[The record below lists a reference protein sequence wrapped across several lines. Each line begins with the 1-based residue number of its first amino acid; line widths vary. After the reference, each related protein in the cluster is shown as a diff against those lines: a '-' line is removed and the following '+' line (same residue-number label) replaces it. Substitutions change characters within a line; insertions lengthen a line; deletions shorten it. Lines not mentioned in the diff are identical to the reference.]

1 MGAVNGKKSRAAQ
14 SRPTNEPKD
23 KIKKH
28 KIQKRSQDII
38 VSCSI
43 QYKHSCR
50 TRPTKAKGSKEKIK
64 AQNTCLR
71 SSFPPRCRIWTA
83 FHCCE

>member
-23 KIKKH
+23 KIKTH

-38 VSCSI
+38 VS
-43 QYKHSCR
+43 
-50 TRPTKAKGSKEKIK
+50 
-64 AQNTCLR
+64 
-71 SSFPPRCRIWTA
+71 
-83 FHCCE
+83 